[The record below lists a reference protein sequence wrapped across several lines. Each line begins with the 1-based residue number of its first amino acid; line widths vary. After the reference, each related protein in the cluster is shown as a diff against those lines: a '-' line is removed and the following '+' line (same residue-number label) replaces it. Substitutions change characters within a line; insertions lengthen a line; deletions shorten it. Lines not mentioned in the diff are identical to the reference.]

1 VEDHFSSGAYARS
14 DTAVDQR
21 HPLLGSGTDAM
32 LEPMASRLCAFC
44 EVISEMTV
52 QWGYT
57 HLDSQNT
64 RYDDRG
70 RHVDTIRE
78 KTSYVAA
85 TCGNCGAISV
95 ARVTGPGI
103 DIPTD
108 SNRVPNAR
116 RVIED
121 TANEVE
127 WFPIS
132 VAAPGFP
139 NVPDHV
145 ARCATEAYQ
154 TASIGA
160 SMAPILMARTT
171 IEATAKFKGITRG
184 QLIKKIDQMAA
195 DDLIR
200 PALKRAAHAVRI
212 LGNDM
217 AHGDVEEQPS
227 VEDVEDTL
235 QLMTMILSEVFE
247 AEALTDSILSRR
259 KKPTTVEPDPDVEVD
274 SAEK

>member
-1 VEDHFSSGAYARS
+1 
-14 DTAVDQR
+14 
-21 HPLLGSGTDAM
+21 
-32 LEPMASRLCAFC
+32 
-44 EVISEMTV
+44 MTV
-52 QWGYT
+52 QWAYT

-64 RYDDRG
+64 RYDERG
-70 RHVDTIRE
+70 RHVDTIRDM
-78 KTSYVAA
+78 TSYVAA

-95 ARVTGPGI
+95 ARVTGPAI
-103 DIPTD
+103 EIPSD

-121 TANEVE
+121 AANELE

-132 VAAPGFP
+132 VAAPAFP
-139 NVPDHV
+139 DVPDHV

-160 SMAPILMARTT
+160 SMAAILMARTT

-217 AHGDVEEQPS
+217 AHGDVEEQPTA
-227 VEDVEDTL
+227 EDVEDTL
-235 QLMTMILSEVFE
+235 KLMTMILSEVFE

-259 KKPTTVEPDPDVEVD
+259 KKSTAPPPDAEIVPD
-274 SAEK
+274 ATEK